1 MTTTAVY
8 SGTFDPPTLGHL
20 DIMARAGRLFDRLV
34 IGIFS
39 NSAKAPLFT
48 RDERMAMLTREVAG
62 LSGNI
67 EVQACDGLIV
77 DFCRTTGATVIVRG
91 LRNATDLDYEGQMAG
106 MNHMLDKQIETVF
119 LLADPALQP
128 IASSLV
134 KDVARNGGD
143 IRSFVSAGVAADVA
157 AKLGA

>member
-1 MTTTAVY
+1 MRTAVY

-20 DIMARAGRLFDRLV
+20 DIIARGAKMFDRLV
-34 IGIFS
+34 VGIFS
-39 NSAKAPLFT
+39 NSAKSPLFT
-48 RDERMAMLTREVAG
+48 RDERLAMLKRETAVLDG
-62 LSGNI
+62 DI
-67 EVQACDGLIV
+67 EVRACDGLIV
-77 DFCRTTGATVIVRG
+77 DYARSIGATVIIRG
-91 LRNATDLDYEGQMAG
+91 LRSGTDMDYEGSMAG
-106 MNHMLDKQIETVF
+106 MNHMLAEEIETVF

-143 IRSFVSAGVAADVA
+143 IGRFVSAGVAADVA

>member
-1 MTTTAVY
+1 MKTAVY

-20 DIMARAGRLFDRLV
+20 DIIARAGKVFDRLIV
-34 IGIFS
+34 GIFS
-39 NSAKAPLFT
+39 NSAKSPLFT
-48 RDERMAMLTREVAG
+48 RDERLAMLRRETAG
-62 LSGNI
+62 YDGDI

-77 DFCRTTGATVIVRG
+77 DFCSGVGATIIVRG
-91 LRNATDLDYEGQMAG
+91 LRNATDMDYEGQMAG
-106 MNHMLDKQIETVF
+106 MNHMLDDRIDTVF

-134 KDVARNGGD
+134 KDVARSGGD
-143 IRSFVSAGVAADVA
+143 ISRFVSAGVAADVA